1 MAPRLVYDDD
11 CGFCKWFVSNLL
23 RLGDFEPVGFSELSA
38 DQEARLPDEY
48 ENCMHLLTSTA
59 VYSCGEAVEQ
69 AFARLSTV
77 TWWLV
82 ALARKVPGYP
92 CVREN
97 LYRWAADRRAIWG
110 RYRSREVVR
119 GADAE

>member
-23 RLGDFEPVGFSELSA
+23 RFGDFEPVGFSELSA
-38 DQEARLPDEY
+38 DQKARLPDEY
-48 ENCMHLLTSTA
+48 ENCMHLLTDTD

-69 AFARLSTV
+69 SIARLSTP

-82 ALARKVPGYP
+82 ALAREIPGYP
-92 CVREN
+92 AFREW
-97 LYRWAADRRAIWG
+97 LYRWAADRRSIWG

-119 GADAE
+119 GAE